1 MWGGDPRRLY
11 ASAQDWGQVLMIG
24 GKSCSHGRAF
34 TTFITLA
41 ALEWSQQAFQ
51 TTQGFYL
58 LLELLCASSGAFRFW
73 QDQKEQRARRY

>member
-34 TTFITLA
+34 TTP
-41 ALEWSQQAFQ
+41 QK
-51 TTQGFYL
+51 L
-58 LLELLCASSGAFRFW
+58 LNIHAIYQVDPIVSG
-73 QDQKEQRARRY
+73 K